1 MTYYLNIKP
10 LNDEVKEMYTNHETF
25 HAGDSGL
32 DLFTPKDVIIKCGE
46 TMFIKLG
53 IQCEMTQ
60 IGHSGSTCRSA
71 SFYLY
76 PRSSISKTPLV
87 LKNSVGI
94 IDAGYRGELIAAVQ
108 YIPRVED
115 IQSIMKDVT
124 PVYIVPKGTRLV
136 QICTADLSAFN
147 YKLGDNLSETERG
160 EGGFGSTGI

>member
-1 MTYYLNIKP
+1 MAYYLNIKP
-10 LNDEVKEMYTNHETF
+10 LNDEIKEMYINHETF

-32 DLFTPKDVIIKCGE
+32 DLFTPEDVLIKCGE
-46 TMFIKLG
+46 TIFIKLG
-53 IQCEMTQ
+53 IKCEMNQ
-60 IGHSGSTCRSA
+60 IGPSGSTRRSV

-94 IDAGYRGELIAAVQ
+94 IDAGYRGELMAAVQ

-115 IQSIMKDVT
+115 IQSIMEGTT
-124 PVYIVPKGTRLV
+124 PVYKVPKGTRLV
-136 QICTADLSAFN
+136 QICTADLSTFN
-147 YKLGDNLSETERG
+147 YKLKDDLSETERG

>member
-60 IGHSGSTCRSA
+60 IGYSGSTCRSV

-115 IQSIMKDVT
+115 IQSIMKGVT

-147 YKLGDNLSETERG
+147 YKIEDNLSETERG